1 MMRSIIG
8 SSVKYRLIV
17 VVVAVAIMI
26 VGFWQLRDMP
36 VDVLPEFTPPT
47 VDVQTEA
54 LGLSAPE
61 VEQLITVPMEQDL
74 LNGVAWLDEIRS
86 ESVPGLSRIQMIF
99 EPGTDLMR
107 ARQMVQERLA
117 QAYVLPQVSKP
128 PQMVQPLASS
138 SRVMMVRLSSK
149 EVSPIEMGVLAHWT
163 IKPDLMG
170 VPGVANVSV
179 WGQRERQ
186 LQVQVDPERLQE
198 HGVSLLDVI
207 ETTGNALWVSP
218 LTFLEASTPGTGG
231 FIDTPNQRL
240 SIQHLLPVKTADDL
254 SLVPMVNDNSDESP
268 AGEQPLLL
276 NDVATVVEDHQ
287 PLIGDAVSTDDANDL
302 FLVIEKFPEAN
313 TLDVTRGVDAALAGL
328 APGLS
333 GIDIDTSVYRPATFI
348 ETAIGNIGKALLVGT
363 LLMAL
368 AIGVFS
374 GWRSALISLIAIPLS
389 IVAAVLVLHLR
400 GITFNTVVLAG
411 LVAALGILVDD
422 VVVNVDFI
430 KRRLRQHR
438 LAGEGDTPTAAVITR
453 AVLGARSPMIYAILI
468 ALVAL
473 VPIYFVGFSDG
484 LPDAFFRPMALSYA
498 LAILASL
505 AVSLAVTPV
514 LALLLFTRS
523 SGERSE
529 PLFVSRVQTGYDRLV
544 TRTLDRP
551 RAALGVAV
559 VLLVVVLI
567 AVLQLRRSMLP
578 SFQDRDLLIH
588 WDSAPGTS
596 LPEMERMTTLISQ
609 ELRSIPGVRDVGAHI
624 GRAVTSDQSANV
636 NAGELWVSL
645 DPAANY
651 PATVDALR
659 EVVDGY
665 PGFSHE
671 VLTYPEERLRA
682 VLGEPADSMVVR
694 LYGQDLDVLRAKGEE
709 VRGLVAGIDGV
720 VDAHVTLPVEEPT
733 VQVQVDLTKAQEV
746 GVKPG
751 DVRRAAAALLSGMEV
766 GSLFDEQKVFQVVVW
781 GAPETRHSLSSVR
794 DLLIDT
800 HDGGHVRLGDVADV
814 RVAPVPTDI
823 RHEDVSRYLD
833 IGVNVS
839 GRDLGAVDGDIH
851 RALQGVAFP
860 LEYRAEV
867 LGDYA
872 ERSATMWRLLSYTI
886 IAVVG
891 IYLLLQAAF
900 GSWRLAGLIFLMLP
914 AAIAGGPIAAL
925 ADGGVMSFG
934 ALVGLLAGLGIA
946 VHYGIMLIRHLQ
958 QLEREEGERLGP
970 DLVLRGVRDRLVPIL
985 TTSLATGLALLP
997 LAVIG
1002 SIPGNEIVHPMAVVI
1017 IGGLITTT
1025 LLFLLVVPTLYL
1037 RLAPRPVPE
1046 TTRTLLNPSLAVS
1059 GASD

>member
-8 SSVKYRLIV
+8 SSLKYRLV
-17 VVVAVAIMI
+17 VIAVAVALMS
-26 VGFWQLRDMP
+26 VGLWQLRDMP

-61 VEQLITVPMEQDL
+61 VEQMITVPMEQDL

-86 ESVPGLSRIQMIF
+86 ESVPGLSRIQLIF
-99 EPGTDLMR
+99 EPGTDIMR

-128 PQMVQPLASS
+128 PQMIQPLASS

-149 EVSPIEMGVLAHWT
+149 DVSPIEMGVLTHWT
-163 IKPDLMG
+163 IRPALMG
-170 VPGVANVSV
+170 VPGVADVAV

-186 LQVQVDPERLQE
+186 LQVQVDPKHLQDQ
-198 HGVSLLDVI
+198 GVSLLEVI

-231 FIDTPNQRL
+231 FIDTANQRI

-254 SLVPMVNDNSDESP
+254 SLVPVVNDNSDESP
-268 AGEQPLLL
+268 VGDHPLLL
-276 NDVATVVEDHQ
+276 NDVAKVVEDHQ

-302 FLVIEKFPEAN
+302 FIVIEKFPDAN
-313 TLDVTRGVDAALAGL
+313 TLDVTRGVDAALAAL
-328 APGLS
+328 APGLT
-333 GIDIDTSVYRPATFI
+333 GIDVDTSVYRPATFI
-348 ETAIGNIGKALLVGT
+348 ETAIGNVGKALLVGT

-368 AIGVFS
+368 AIAVFS

-400 GITFNTVVLAG
+400 GMTFNTVLLAG

-422 VVVNVDFI
+422 VVVNVDLI
-430 KRRLRQHR
+430 KQRLRQHR
-438 LAGEGDTPTAAVITR
+438 QAGESDTRTATVVTR
-453 AVLGARSPMIYAILI
+453 AVLEARGPMIYAILI
-468 ALVAL
+468 ALLTL
-473 VPIYFVGFSDG
+473 VPIYFIGFSDG
-484 LPDAFFRPMALSYA
+484 LPNAFFGPIALSYA

-505 AVSLAVTPV
+505 LVSLTVTPV
-514 LALLLFTRS
+514 LALLLFTNS
-523 SGERSE
+523 SVERSE
-529 PLFVSRVQTGYDRLV
+529 PLLVSRLQSGYDRLV
-544 TRTLDRP
+544 TRTLDRQ
-551 RAALGVAV
+551 RLALGVAAI
-559 VLLVVVLI
+559 LLVVTII
-567 AVLQLRRSMLP
+567 AFPLLRQSMLP

-596 LPEMERMTTLISQ
+596 LPEMDRITTLVSQ
-609 ELRSIPGVRDVGAHI
+609 ELRSIPGVRDVGAHV

-665 PGFSHE
+665 PGISHE
-671 VLTYPEERLRA
+671 VMTYPEERIQA
-682 VLGEPADSMVVR
+682 ALGGPADTMMVR
-694 LYGQDLDVLRAKGEE
+694 LYGQDLDVLRTKGEE
-709 VRGLVAGIDGV
+709 IRRLVAGVDGV
-720 VDAHVTLPVEEPT
+720 VDAHITPPVEEPT
-733 VQVQVDLTKAQEV
+733 VQVQVDLAKAQEV

-751 DVRRAAAALLSGMEV
+751 DVRRSAAALLSGIEV

-781 GAPETRHSLSSVR
+781 GAPETRHSLTSVR
-794 DLLIDT
+794 DLLIET

-814 RVAPVPTDI
+814 RVAPVLTDI

-833 IGVNVS
+833 VGVDVR
-839 GRDLGAVDGDIH
+839 GRDLSAVDADIQH
-851 RALQGVAFP
+851 ALQGVDFP

-872 ERSATMWRLLSYTI
+872 ERGATMRRLLSYTI

-891 IYLLLQAAF
+891 IFLLLQAAF
-900 GSWRLAGLIFLMLP
+900 ASWRLAGLIFLMMP
-914 AAIAGGPIAAL
+914 AAIAGGLVAAF

-934 ALVGLLAGLGIA
+934 ALVGLLAGLGISA
-946 VHYGIMLIRHLQ
+946 HYAIMLIRRFQQLQ
-958 QLEREEGERLGP
+958 QEEGERLGP
-970 DLVLRGVRDRLVPIL
+970 ALVLRGVRDRFPLIV

-1002 SIPGNEIVHPMAVVI
+1002 PVPGNEIVHPMALVI

-1025 LLFLLVVPTLYL
+1025 LLILFVVPALYL
-1037 RLAPRPVPE
+1037 WLAPHPE
-1046 TTRTLLNPSLAVS
+1046 LAKTSTLLQPGFAVS

>member
-8 SSVKYRLIV
+8 SSMKYRLV
-17 VVVAVAIMI
+17 VIAVAVALMS
-26 VGFWQLRDMP
+26 VGLWQLRDMP

-61 VEQLITVPMEQDL
+61 VEQMITVPMEQDL

-86 ESVPGLSRIQMIF
+86 ESVPGLSRIQLIF
-99 EPGTDLMR
+99 EPGTDIMR

-128 PQMVQPLASS
+128 PQMIQPLASS

-149 EVSPIEMGVLAHWT
+149 DVSPIEMGVLTHWT
-163 IKPDLMG
+163 IRPALMG
-170 VPGVANVSV
+170 VPGVADVAV

-186 LQVQVDPERLQE
+186 LQVQVDPKQLRDE
-198 HGVSLLDVI
+198 GVSLLDVI

-254 SLVPMVNDNSDESP
+254 SLVPVVNDNSDES
-268 AGEQPLLL
+268 ANEQPLLL
-276 NDVATVVEDHQ
+276 KDVAKVVEDHQ
-287 PLIGDAVSTDDANDL
+287 PLIGDAVSTDDANDM
-302 FLVIEKFPEAN
+302 FLVIQKFPDAN
-313 TLDVTRGVDAALAGL
+313 TLDVTRGVDAALAAL
-328 APGLS
+328 APGLT
-333 GIDIDTSVYRPATFI
+333 GIVVDTSVYRPATFI

-368 AIGVFS
+368 VIGVFS

-400 GITFNTVVLAG
+400 GMTFNTVLLAG
-411 LVAALGILVDD
+411 LIAALGILVDD

-430 KRRLRQHR
+430 KQRLRQHR
-438 LAGEGDTPTAAVITR
+438 QAGEGDTPTAAVVTR
-453 AVLGARSPMIYAILI
+453 AVLEARSPMIYAILI
-468 ALVAL
+468 ALLAL
-473 VPIYFVGFSDG
+473 VPIYFIGFSAG
-484 LPDAFFRPMALSYA
+484 LPNAFFGPIALSYA

-505 AVSLAVTPV
+505 LVSLTVTPV
-514 LALLLFTRS
+514 LALLLFTS
-523 SGERSE
+523 SSVERSE
-529 PLFVSRVQTGYDRLV
+529 PRLVSRLQTGYDRLV
-544 TRTLDRP
+544 TRTLDRQ
-551 RAALGVAV
+551 RLALGVAV
-559 VLLVVVLI
+559 VLLVVTII
-567 AVLQLRRSMLP
+567 AVPLLRQSMLP

-596 LPEMERMTTLISQ
+596 LPEMDRITTLVSQ
-609 ELRSIPGVRDVGAHI
+609 ELRSIPGVRDVGAHV
-624 GRAVTSDQSANV
+624 GRAVTSDQSTNV

-651 PATVDALR
+651 PETVDALR
-659 EVVDGY
+659 EVVGGY
-665 PGFSHE
+665 PGISHE
-671 VLTYPEERLRA
+671 VLTYPEERIQA
-682 VLGEPADSMVVR
+682 ALGGPADTMMVR

-720 VDAHVTLPVEEPT
+720 VDAHIAPPVVEPT
-733 VQVQVDLTKAQEV
+733 VQVQVDLAKAQEV
-746 GVKPG
+746 GIKPG
-751 DVRRAAAALLSGMEV
+751 DVRRSAAALLSGIEV

-781 GAPETRHSLSSVR
+781 GAPETRHSLTSVR
-794 DLLIDT
+794 DLLIET

-814 RVAPVPTDI
+814 RVAPVLTDI

-833 IGVNVS
+833 VGVDVR
-839 GRDLGAVDGDIH
+839 GRDLSAVDGDIR
-851 RALQGVAFP
+851 RALQGVEFP
-860 LEYRAEV
+860 MEYRAEV

-872 ERSATMWRLLSYTI
+872 ERGATMRRLLSYTI

-891 IYLLLQAAF
+891 IFLLLQAAF
-900 GSWRLAGLIFLMLP
+900 GSWRLAGLIFLMMP
-914 AAIAGGPIAAL
+914 AAIAGGLIAAF

-946 VHYGIMLIRHLQ
+946 AHYGIMLIRRFQ
-958 QLEREEGERLGP
+958 QLEQEEGERLDP
-970 DLVLRGVRDRLVPIL
+970 ALVLRGVRDRFVPIL

-1002 SIPGNEIVHPMAVVI
+1002 PVPGNEIVHPMALVI

-1025 LLFLLVVPTLYL
+1025 LLVLFVVPALYL
-1037 RLAPRPVPE
+1037 WWAPRPEPA
-1046 TTRTLLNPSLAVS
+1046 TTSTSVTAWPGS
-1059 GASD
+1059 